1 MLYHILHMAIQL
13 CEEGT
18 MARRIWKG
26 SDAPFIV
33 YNVYFVHIYMGT
45 LSFVYIYHIYGVR
58 FNGWS
63 VFRVY
68 LRDALE

>member
-26 SDAPFIV
+26 SNAPFIV
-33 YNVYFVHIYMGT
+33 
-45 LSFVYIYHIYGVR
+45 LLLC
-58 FNGWS
+58 
-63 VFRVY
+63 VFIGFGLTVGPFLGY
-68 LRDALE
+68 LDAMA